1 MALRCS
7 TVRAK
12 TGRTAAGKEECRFL
26 ETFCVSYN
34 LRKSSHIVSKI
45 YAKEMADAPIRGPLF
60 TLLAT
65 IHKLGPG
72 TITAVAKDL
81 GLDRTTLT
89 RNLKALAERGLIE
102 VRQVSANRKEIRLLP
117 TGETALRRSLDCWRK
132 AQKRV
137 VNSLGEGRWNRM
149 RKDLRA
155 VMALGKLE

>member
-1 MALRCS
+1 
-7 TVRAK
+7 
-12 TGRTAAGKEECRFL
+12 
-26 ETFCVSYN
+26 
-34 LRKSSHIVSKI
+34 
-45 YAKEMADAPIRGPLF
+45 MADAPIRGPLF